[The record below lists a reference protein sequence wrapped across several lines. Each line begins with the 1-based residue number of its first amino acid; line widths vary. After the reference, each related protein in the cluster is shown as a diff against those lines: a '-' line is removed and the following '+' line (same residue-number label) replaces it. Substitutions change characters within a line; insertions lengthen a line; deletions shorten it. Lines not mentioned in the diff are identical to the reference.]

1 MKQIIIK
8 INLTCQKSKTK
19 CIKQQKMFLT
29 RKIKNNKNKKIK
41 S

>member
-8 INLTCQKSKTK
+8 INLTSQKTKTK

-29 RKIKNNKNKKIK
+29 RKIKNKIK
-41 S
+41 IKR